1 MLLHSKES
9 MLHVLQT
16 EDKQQEVN
24 DQTTPPEMESLK
36 LGLVKR
42 KETHWNP
49 NVERKPWRSEHV
61 IG

>member
-1 MLLHSKES
+1 